1 MRSTHVTD
9 KSDHV
14 MEAKGSL
21 GLYPLAH
28 NSAAVASSEARS
40 ALSTLRNSELGKQR
54 HEAEREAA
62 RTLDKE
68 AIAAM
73 QETIGAVRA
82 LSESKTDAALG
93 AIERAAGKIDIVLAR
108 NPKAA
113 LVPIDVEVLIIDN
126 VPRDWGEGQIVN
138 VADLASLAID
148 ELDFPGA
155 RAMLRRLMSE
165 IRIRTCQLPL
175 ATYPAALKEA
185 ARLLADKKTEDA
197 HAVLL
202 TALGALV
209 VTDRIISIQLLLARE
224 HINQAQAAA
233 ATDKS
238 NAQQLLEKAKKEL
251 GRSRSLGYAGY
262 DPEYLTLRDEISK
275 LAKQL
280 DSGQETGSTFRTLK
294 EKLAALLKRQ
304 SEPKKETRKS
314 AA

>member
-1 MRSTHVTD
+1 MTG

-14 MEAKGSL
+14 MEAMSPL
-21 GLYPLAH
+21 GLHPLAH
-28 NSAAVASSEARS
+28 NNATGDASSEARS
-40 ALSTLRNSELGKQR
+40 AMSALRSPELGKQR
-54 HEAEREAA
+54 DEAEREGA

-68 AIAAM
+68 AIAAV

-82 LSESKTDAALG
+82 LSESKTDAALQ
-93 AIERAAGKIDIVLAR
+93 AIERATGKIDIVLAR
-108 NPKAA
+108 NPEAA
-113 LVPIDVEVLIIDN
+113 LVPIDLEVLIIDN
-126 VPRDWGEGQIVN
+126 VPEDWDESQIAS
-138 VADLASLAID
+138 VADVASLTID
-148 ELDFPGA
+148 ELDFPTA

-165 IRIRTCQLPL
+165 IRVRTYHLPL

-185 ARLLADKKTEDA
+185 ARLLADQKPNDA

-209 VTDRIISIQLLLARE
+209 MMDRIISIPLLLARE
-224 HINQAQAAA
+224 HIDQAQAAA
-233 ATDKS
+233 AADKGR
-238 NAQQLLEKAKKEL
+238 AQQLLEKAKKEL

-280 DSGQETGSTFRTLK
+280 ESGDETGFGFGKLK
-294 EKLAALLKRQ
+294 EKFAALLKRQ
-304 SEPKKETRKS
+304 SEPKNEVRKS